1 MSKKRMDHFSNQYL
15 IQLSNYPTI
24 QPKIQLPQNKNAK
37 NSSSKTQ
44 ILAGWLDSWISK
56 PYMR

>member
-1 MSKKRMDHFSNQYL
+1 VADVHVCVRWGEQEKNGTHFNQNL

-24 QPKIQLPQNKNAK
+24 QLKIQLPQNKNVK

-44 ILAGWLDSWISK
+44 ILAG
-56 PYMR
+56 